1 VADFQAGLF
10 TWLMSQPPIAAHVGS
25 RIYPLLAPATAAL
38 PFLTYQ
44 RIGEQEEA
52 HLTGLSGLTRATY
65 QFDVWGATADQAET
79 ALLAVKLAMD
89 MYRGVMGNVPVRQFS
104 ISSILDGLEPPS
116 EGQTMGIFR
125 HTITAD
131 VWWHEPV

>member
-1 VADFQAGLF
+1 MTDFQAGLYA
-10 TWLMSQPPIAAHVGS
+10 WLTSQVPVVAQVGT
-25 RIYPLLAPATAAL
+25 RIYPVLAPATAAL

-44 RIGEQEEA
+44 RIGEAQEA
-52 HLTGLSGLTRATY
+52 HLTGLSGLTQATY
-65 QFDVWGATADQAET
+65 QFDIWGATADQAET
-79 ALLAVKLAMD
+79 ALLALKLAMD
-89 MYRGVMGNVPVRQFS
+89 MYRGVMGVVPVRQFS
-104 ISSILDGLEPPS
+104 ITSILDGLEPPS